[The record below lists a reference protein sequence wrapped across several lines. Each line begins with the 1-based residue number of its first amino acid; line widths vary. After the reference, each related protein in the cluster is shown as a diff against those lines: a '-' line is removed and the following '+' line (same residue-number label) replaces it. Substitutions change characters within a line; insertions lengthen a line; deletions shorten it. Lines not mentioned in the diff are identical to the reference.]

1 MRLIPLILITVVL
14 NCMSQEIVKLNDNI
28 FANSLEKIQING
40 NAKKLIHYKLKI
52 NSNLNSESID
62 TVILRKYEFTDFG
75 KVNYSEF
82 YNDFGEIVEI
92 TDCKFSND
100 NLLSNRQVRNS
111 KTNTNIED
119 SLEYI
124 YKNNQIIYRAKVD
137 SNPEDNVVCKYTF
150 DKYNNPIELTNT
162 QFDNTTTITYKN
174 EYNRSGMLLFKRQTT
189 KNKDHSSETTHFYK
203 YNNSGKLTEQIVTA
217 DSIENFKILFEYD
230 SIKGTKKVQYF
241 QNRQIISEK
250 TYDNNSN
257 IILTKNFENQVLAK
271 EFVYN
276 YKEFDK
282 YNNWIER
289 TEKSIDYSKKDNII
303 TYNTVEKREIKY
315 YKQ

>member
-1 MRLIPLILITVVL
+1 MRLISLILITVVF

-28 FANSLEKIQING
+28 YANSLEKLQING
-40 NAKKLIHYKLKI
+40 IAKELIHYKLKT

-62 TVILRKYEFTDFG
+62 TVILRKFEFTDFG

-92 TDCKFSND
+92 TDFKFSDD
-100 NLLSNRQVRNS
+100 NLLRSRRVRNS
-111 KTNTNIED
+111 KTKTNIED

-124 YKNNQIIYRAKVD
+124 YKNNQIIYRAKVN
-137 SNPEDNVVCKYTF
+137 SNPENNVVCKYTF

-162 QFDNTTTITYKN
+162 QFNNITTTTYKN
-174 EYNRSGMLLFKRQTT
+174 EYNSSGKLLIERQLTNN
-189 KNKDHSSETTHFYK
+189 KNHSSETTNFYK
-203 YNNSGKLTEQIVTA
+203 YDNSGKLKEQIVIV
-217 DSIENFKILFEYD
+217 DNKENFKIHFEYD

-241 QNRQIISEK
+241 QNRQIVSEK

-257 IILTKNFENQVLAK
+257 IILTKNFENQLLAK
-271 EFVYN
+271 EIEYN

-282 YNNWIER
+282 YNNWLER
-289 TEKSIDYSKKDNII
+289 TEKSIDYSKKDNTI